1 MNVYSR
7 ISVKANLS
15 LIEDT
20 SMMLANIKRFFDNL
34 SPQAVPTQEQQQHA
48 LQLAVCVLLVEMGR
62 VDGKMS
68 SQEFQ
73 RLSEIMDQQFT
84 LSSQEKNE
92 LTELA
97 NQELDEATD
106 YYQFTAVLN
115 QHFNPQEK
123 LKVIEYLWE
132 VAFVDGKIDAH
143 EEHYLRKIHS
153 LLHISHSQFM
163 RANHKV
169 ADSKNHR

>member
-1 MNVYSR
+1 
-7 ISVKANLS
+7 
-15 LIEDT
+15 
-20 SMMLANIKRFFDNL
+20 MLANIKRFFENL
-34 SPQAVPTQEQQQHA
+34 SPDIPPSQEQQQHA

-68 SQEFQ
+68 NQEFQ
-73 RLSEIMDQQFT
+73 RLCEIMDRQFCLT
-84 LSSQEKNE
+84 SEEKQE

-97 NQELDEATD
+97 QQELNEATD

-115 QHFNPQEK
+115 KHFSPEEK
-123 LKVIEYLWE
+123 LKVIEHLWE
-132 VAFVDGKIDAH
+132 IAYVDEKIDAH

-163 RANHKV
+163 QAKHKV
-169 ADSKNHR
+169 VKSNREPN

>member
-1 MNVYSR
+1 
-7 ISVKANLS
+7 
-15 LIEDT
+15 
-20 SMMLANIKRFFDNL
+20 MLANIKRFFENL
-34 SPQAVPTQEQQQHA
+34 SPDIPPSQEQQQHA

-68 SQEFQ
+68 NQEFQ
-73 RLSEIMDQQFT
+73 RLCEIMDRQFSLT
-84 LSSQEKNE
+84 SEEKQE

-97 NQELDEATD
+97 QQELNEATD

-115 QHFNPQEK
+115 KHFSPEEK
-123 LKVIEYLWE
+123 LKVIEHLWE
-132 VAFVDGKIDAH
+132 IAYVDEKIDAH

-163 RANHKV
+163 QAKHKV
-169 ADSKNHR
+169 VKSNRDPN